1 MDPARRWQV
10 DPGGPEDEIA
20 TVIGIDP
27 KALGMFPCRPR
38 WLGQALCAR
47 WNEASNPRLPLRS
60 AQSLQSAG

>member
-1 MDPARRWQV
+1 MDPARRRQV

-38 WLGQALCAR
+38 WLGQALCAVVTSCR
-47 WNEASNPRLPLRS
+47 ARSSRSGPL
-60 AQSLQSAG
+60 